1 MKITMNNE
9 RVNFTKLGCNIPFT
23 NLLGVQIDSYL
34 AFLQPDISP
43 EKRENKGLEL
53 VLRKSF
59 PIEDIYGRFILSYK
73 YYRLGKPKYNYLKAQ
88 EKGVNYSV
96 PLYLTIQLTINEQ
109 QGDKM
114 VHRNTIEQEIYF
126 GDVPMMTENGSFI
139 INGVER
145 IVINQIHRAP
155 GLFFKESGTIGD
167 QTLYVGQIIPY
178 KGAWIELG
186 INKKDIIYIN
196 LDRKKSFPISIL
208 LKALGYE
215 TNEKI
220 LSLFFKDEKIKLKLK
235 ESDYSDSPLLGRIIS
250 KDIINEETGEIIE
263 PAARRITPEVLF
275 RLKSN
280 DIKIISLIE
289 EREDDNQRDIT
300 LIVNTLRKDGV
311 SDQEEAAK
319 KIYFMLKGS
328 TAANKEISLQY
339 IKNTYF
345 DAMRYDLAEIGRY
358 KINKKLKSDHIK
370 EYTLTPEDII
380 NIIKYF
386 FKLQKDDVDVKVDDI
401 DSLTSRR
408 VKRVGE
414 LLQNQFAIALAKA
427 SKVIK
432 EKMLLKDI
440 ETISPKD
447 LVNARFISSII
458 LNFFTT
464 SQLSQFLEQVN
475 PLSELT
481 HKRRISALGPGGLT
495 RETAGFEVRDVHYSH
510 YGRIC
515 PIETP
520 EGQNIG
526 VIVSLASL
534 ARVNKMGLI
543 ETPYRKVIKGKVSNE
558 IEYLDTDA
566 EEEVKIAQANAL
578 LKPNGEFEQDHV
590 LARWRGYFPR
600 TKTDEISYMDVTPAQ
615 LVSIAATVMPFL
627 EHDDANRALMGSNM
641 QRQSVPL
648 IRPEAPIVGTGME
661 KTIAKDSKAAIFT
674 RRSGTVIKV
683 TSKEIVIEPDDID
696 KDSFEIDKYDRYEL
710 VFMKRTN
717 QNTSIIQL
725 PKVEE
730 GQHVE
735 KNELIVDGQSVENG
749 ELALGKNILVAFM
762 PWYGYNFEDAI
773 IISERLVRDDVFA
786 SIHIQEFET
795 EIRETKL
802 GPEELTMEIP
812 NVSNE
817 AVMHLSENGIVQIGT
832 EVGPEDILVGKV
844 SPKGESELTPEER
857 LLRAIFKEKAAD
869 VRDTSKRV
877 PPGVH
882 GVVVD
887 TQILSRSSK
896 SLRSKSK
903 LKREIEV
910 IKKNKQREE
919 NKYNREAK
927 NILINLLDGKTIKK
941 PIKDKYGAVL
951 LKDGQKITEKHIAKW
966 DLSIIE
972 LKKGFVQRVDK
983 KAILIIDRYNEIIE
997 SINSETDAQ
1006 IEKLEIGDDLPYG
1019 TLQRVKVFIAQK
1031 RNLQVGDKMAG
1042 RHGNKGVISKI
1053 VPLEDLP
1060 YLPDGTPVDIIL
1072 NPLGVPSRMNVGQ
1085 ILETHLGW
1093 AGKVLGIKF
1102 ATPVFE
1108 GAEIDEIKDYL
1119 KKAELPL
1126 DGKMPIYDG
1135 HTGELI
1141 DDKIT
1146 VGYIYMM
1153 KLIHMVEDKIH
1164 ARSTGPYSLITQ
1176 QPLGGKAQFG
1186 GQRFGEMEVWAL
1198 EAYGAAY
1205 TLQEMLTVKS
1215 DDVPGRTRLYE
1226 SIIKGENS
1234 PEPGLPASFN
1244 VLLKELNGLSI
1255 DIELQKE
1262 GELT

>member
-9 RVNFTKLGCNIPFT
+9 RINFTKLGYNIPVI
-23 NLLGVQIDSYL
+23 NLLGVQLDSYQE
-34 AFLQPDISP
+34 FLQPDISP
-43 EKRENKGLEL
+43 EKRENKGLEF
-53 VLRKSF
+53 VLRRAF

-109 QGDKM
+109 QGEKM

-167 QTLYVGQIIPY
+167 QVLYVGQIIPY

-186 INKKDIIYIN
+186 VNKKDIIYIN

-220 LSLFFKDEKIKLKLK
+220 LSLFFKDENIKLNLK

-250 KDIINEETGEIIE
+250 KDIINKETGEIIE

-280 DIKIISLIE
+280 NIKLISLIE
-289 EREDDNQRDIT
+289 EKDNDDQRDIT

-345 DAMRYDLAEIGRY
+345 DSMRYDLSEIGRY

-370 EYTLTPEDII
+370 DHTLTPDDII

-386 FKLQKDDVDVKVDDI
+386 FRLQKGDNNAKIDDI
-401 DSLTSRR
+401 DSLASRR

-414 LLQNQFAIALAKA
+414 LLQNQYAIALAKA

-440 ETISPKD
+440 ETISPKE

-526 VIVSLASL
+526 VIVSLASC
-534 ARVNKMGLI
+534 ARVNRMGLI
-543 ETPYRKVIKGKVSNE
+543 ETPYRKVINGKVTNE

-590 LARWRGYFPR
+590 LARWQGYFPR
-600 TKTDEISYMDVTPAQ
+600 TKTNEISYMDVTPAQ

-661 KTIAKDSKAAIFT
+661 KIIAKDSKAAIFA
-674 RRSGTVIKV
+674 RRAGTVIKV
-683 TSKEIVIEPDDID
+683 TSKEIIIEPDDID
-696 KDSFEIDKYDRYEL
+696 KNSFEIDIYDRYEL

-717 QNTSIIQL
+717 QDTCVIQL
-725 PKVEE
+725 PRVEE

-735 KNELIVDGQSVENG
+735 KDDLIIDGQSVENG
-749 ELALGKNILVAFM
+749 EIALGKNVLVAFM

-773 IISERLVRDDVFA
+773 VISERLVRGDVFA
-786 SIHIQEFET
+786 SLHIQEFET

-817 AVMHLSENGIVQIGT
+817 AVMHLNENGIIQIGT

-882 GVVVD
+882 GIVVD

-903 LKREIEV
+903 LRKEIEV
-910 IKKNKQREE
+910 IKKDRQREE
-919 NKYNREAK
+919 NKYNGEAK
-927 NILINLLDGKTIKK
+927 DILINLLDGKTIKK
-941 PIKDKYGAVL
+941 PIKDKYGTVL
-951 LKDGQKITEKHIAKW
+951 LKEGQKITEKHITKW

-972 LKKGFVQRVDK
+972 LENGFVQRVGK
-983 KAILIIDRYNEIIE
+983 KAILIVDRYNEIIE
-997 SINSETDAQ
+997 SINGETDAQ
-1006 IEKLEIGDDLPYG
+1006 IEKLEVGDDLPYG
-1019 TLQRVKVFIAQK
+1019 TLQRVKVLIAQK

-1053 VPLEDLP
+1053 VPLEDMP

-1093 AGKVLGIKF
+1093 AGKALGIKF

-1108 GAEIDEIKDYL
+1108 GAEIDEIKSYL
-1119 KKAELPL
+1119 KKAKLPL

-1135 HTGELI
+1135 HTGELV
-1141 DDKIT
+1141 DDKVTI
-1146 VGYIYMM
+1146 GYIYMM

-1244 VLLKELNGLSI
+1244 VLLKELNGLAI
-1255 DIELQKE
+1255 DVELQKE
-1262 GELT
+1262 GE